1 MQTHRANGGYG
12 STYEIMGFHSCFW
25 RDIDVNQVESL
36 SKRFLQSTM
45 ELLQI
50 ATA

>member
-1 MQTHRANGGYG
+1 MQTHRANGDYG
-12 STYEIMGFHSCFW
+12 ITYEIMGFHLCFW
-25 RDIDVNQVESL
+25 QDIDGNQVVSS